1 MLTTLLL
8 GVAPLVL
15 GAALAGVA
23 AWRLNHRIGSQT
35 SPGYVPALAEIDLR
49 RSGLRGEEY
58 ATEAACILQALTS
71 ARTVADRPVS
81 ANEVRAGLMDPGP
94 ARARLGAQGTPGAY
108 DHANNLAAY
117 EHHPDRGLIAAL
129 VEQALTD
136 RSDSRSQSMPEQA
149 MKAPPPRVY
158 ALQCHDAEAARAL
171 AELFGT
177 LDADHRVEAEGP
189 RAQVTY
195 LREPWLLRVAD
206 TAHSRDLISSHAH
219 QQVEEEVLW

>member
-58 ATEAACILQALTS
+58 ATEAACVLQALTS
-71 ARTVADRPVS
+71 ARTVTDRPVS
-81 ANEVRAGLMDPGP
+81 AQEVRAGLMDPGP

-108 DHANNLAAY
+108 AHAQALAAY
-117 EHHPDRGLIAAL
+117 DRHPDRGLIAAR
-129 VEQALTD
+129 VERALTD
-136 RSDSRSQSMPEQA
+136 RQGADSCQ
-149 MKAPPPRVY
+149 
-158 ALQCHDAEAARAL
+158 
-171 AELFGT
+171 
-177 LDADHRVEAEGP
+177 
-189 RAQVTY
+189 
-195 LREPWLLRVAD
+195 
-206 TAHSRDLISSHAH
+206 H
-219 QQVEEEVLW
+219 QR